1 MTVVP
6 VIRCSDMARSLA
18 FYTGV
23 LDFRL
28 KYPRQ
33 SHEDVVIDVVNDV
46 AELQLSVLRGDG
58 AFGSAT
64 NIGVMDVDGLFKIY
78 VDRGLDVSKKPDSP
92 VHQRPVD
99 QTWGK
104 REFYV
109 TDPDGNT
116 LRFGQVIG

>member
-1 MTVVP
+1 MSVVP
-6 VIRCSDMARSLA
+6 VIRCSDMPRSLG
-18 FYTGV
+18 FYIGV

-28 KYPRQ
+28 KYPGQ
-33 SHEDVVIDVVNDV
+33 SHGDVVIDVVNDV

-64 NIGVMDVDGLFKIY
+64 NIGVMDVDALFKIY
-78 VDRGLDVSKKPDSP
+78 VARGLDVSKRPDSP
-92 VHQRPVD
+92 VHQGPVD